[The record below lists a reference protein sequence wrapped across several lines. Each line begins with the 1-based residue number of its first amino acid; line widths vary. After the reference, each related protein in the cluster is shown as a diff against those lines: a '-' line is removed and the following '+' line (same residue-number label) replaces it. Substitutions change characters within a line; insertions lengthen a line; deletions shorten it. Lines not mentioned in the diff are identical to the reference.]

1 MALTRASEGGSPVTA
16 TSKRVLVTV
25 ALGVAVLAAIGLF
38 IGLYL
43 INVPGS
49 VAATQTPAGS
59 RLFLAT
65 VAAAEQSDP
74 HNTWVSY
81 YGVNATSADWRH
93 DTTFVVPANRLVHMT
108 IYQYDTSTGL
118 RNPLYSQPAGTV
130 GPVLIDG
137 KPTTVVD
144 PTSPAHTFAIPEIG
158 LTIPLPGV
166 SASAK
171 NPCSNAPCSLSNDH
185 HTVTFTFRTPG
196 KGLYRWQCFV
206 PCGAGFIQGNGGPM
220 QTVGYMG
227 GFLKV
232 V

>member
-1 MALTRASEGGSPVTA
+1 MTG
-16 TSKRVLVTV
+16 TSRRLLWTV
-25 ALGVAVLAAIGLF
+25 VLGVAVLAAIGLY

-49 VAATQTPAGS
+49 VAATQTPAGAN
-59 RLFLAT
+59 LYVAT
-65 VAAAEQSDP
+65 VATAEASDP
-74 HNTWVSY
+74 HPTWVSY
-81 YGVNATSADWRH
+81 YAVNAASNDWRRN
-93 DTTFVVPANRLVHMT
+93 TTFQVPANTLIHMT
-108 IYQYDTSTGL
+108 IYQYDTATGL
-118 RNPLYSQPAGTV
+118 RNPFFSQPAGTT

-144 PTSPAHTFAIPEIG
+144 PTSPGHTFAIPQIG
-158 LTIPLPGV
+158 LSVPLPGAD
-166 SASAK
+166 SNAK
-171 NPCSNAPCSLSNDH
+171 NLCAQAPCALSNAH
-185 HTVTFTFRTPG
+185 VTVSFTFRSPG

>member
-1 MALTRASEGGSPVTA
+1 MSR
-16 TSKRVLVTV
+16 RVLWTTV
-25 ALGVAVLAAIGLF
+25 LGVAVCAAIGLY

-49 VAATQTPAGS
+49 VAATQTSNGAQ
-59 RLFLAT
+59 LYVAT
-65 VAAAEQSDP
+65 VATAEQSDP

-81 YGVNATSADWRH
+81 YGVDANSGNWRH
-93 DTTFVVPANRLVHMT
+93 DTTFVVPANTLVHMT
-108 IYQYDTSTGL
+108 IYQYDTATGL
-118 RNPLYSQPAGTV
+118 RNNFFAQPAGTV
-130 GPVLIDG
+130 GPVMIDG
-137 KPTTVVD
+137 KPTAVLD
-144 PTSPAHTFAIPEIG
+144 PTTPGHTFAIPEIG
-158 LTIPLPGV
+158 LSFSLPGAP
-166 SASAK
+166 STAK
-171 NPCSNAPCSLSNDH
+171 NLCTQAPCSLSEAH
-185 HTVTFTFRTPG
+185 HTVSFTFRTPG

>member
-1 MALTRASEGGSPVTA
+1 V
-16 TSKRVLVTV
+16 V
-25 ALGVAVLAAIGLF
+25 LGVAVLAAIGLY

-49 VAATQTPAGS
+49 VASTQTPTGS
-59 RLFLAT
+59 NLYVAT
-65 VAAAEQSDP
+65 VCCAEANDP
-74 HNTWVSY
+74 HPTWVSY
-81 YGVNATSADWRH
+81 YAVNAASNDWRH
-93 DTTFVVPANRLVHMT
+93 DTTFQVPANTLIHMT
-108 IYQYDTSTGL
+108 IYQYDTATGL
-118 RNPLYSQPAGTV
+118 RNPFFSQPAGTV

-144 PTSPAHTFAIPEIG
+144 PTTPGHTFAIPQIG
-158 LTIPLPGV
+158 LSIPLPGAP
-166 SASAK
+166 STAK
-171 NPCSNAPCSLSNDH
+171 NLCSGAPCALSNAH
-185 HTVTFTFRTPG
+185 VTVTFTFRSPG